1 MKGVENMDIKAK
13 LPGYARGG
21 MNLDY
26 LYEIVLNDK
35 DITSDMTFFMHNT

>member
-1 MKGVENMDIKAK
+1 MDITAK
-13 LPGYARGG
+13 LPGYVKGG

-26 LYEIVLNDK
+26 LYEIVLNEK